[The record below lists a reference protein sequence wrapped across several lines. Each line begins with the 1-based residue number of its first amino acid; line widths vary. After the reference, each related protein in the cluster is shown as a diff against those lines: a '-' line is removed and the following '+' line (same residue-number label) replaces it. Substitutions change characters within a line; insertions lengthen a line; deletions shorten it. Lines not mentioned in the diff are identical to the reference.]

1 MVVLVLLSFAKT
13 SFLFLFLAGFQVE
26 GGALKEMAPSGGRH
40 ENIWGISC
48 EKSRFYAKKILFFPI
63 LGGRT
68 PDAPPPGSAPAMY
81 FCKSSRDS
89 VSIYLTCFGISSRD
103 SVSLLNLLR

>member
-40 ENIWGISC
+40 ENI
-48 EKSRFYAKKILFFPI
+48 
-63 LGGRT
+63 
-68 PDAPPPGSAPAMY
+68 
-81 FCKSSRDS
+81 
-89 VSIYLTCFGISSRD
+89 
-103 SVSLLNLLR
+103 